1 MIALVDCNSF
11 YCSCERVFAPNT
23 RGRPVI
29 VLSNNDGCAIAF
41 SREAKA
47 IGLGQMCDPYFKL
60 KDKIKEHNIAV
71 FSSNYTLY
79 DDMSKRVMNLL
90 QNYTHELEVYS
101 VDEAFLNLEGH
112 QKNYLELGHQIK
124 SDVLRSTGIPV
135 GVGIAPT
142 KVLAKV
148 ANRIAKT
155 QSGVVVFEKEQEID
169 RALKNF
175 PVKDIWGI
183 GSKSARKLLLL
194 GIRTAWDLKK
204 YSNEKVIQNI
214 LTKKGRQIQDELRGI
229 SCIEMEEVSNKE
241 NIAITRSFSKLIY
254 NKNDLR
260 EALAS
265 FATKACEKLRHQQS
279 TCFEVSIF
287 LQTSFFQN
295 YAPEHN
301 LFATHRFNQSSQDTF
316 KIIQTAHHLLEK
328 IFHPDAGYKKAGV
341 ILNGIRD
348 QEVSQLNFFQTETP
362 DNDKLINV
370 MDKINAKFGPQTV
383 KSAACGLNQE
393 WKLIAQHKS
402 KRFTTS
408 WDELPLVY

>member
-11 YCSCERVFAPNT
+11 YCSCERVFDPTT

-29 VLSNNDGCAIAF
+29 VLSNNDGCAVAF

-47 IGLGQMCDPYFKL
+47 LGLGVMCDPYFKL

-90 QNYTHELEVYS
+90 HKYTHELEVYS

-112 QKNYLELGHQIK
+112 QQNYLEFGHKIRK
-124 SDVLRSTGIPV
+124 DVLRTTGIPV

-142 KVLAKV
+142 KVLSKV
-148 ANRIAKT
+148 ANKLSKT
-155 QSGVVVFEKEQEID
+155 QSGVMILEKEKDID
-169 RALKNF
+169 QVLKNY
-175 PVKDIWGI
+175 PVKDLWGI
-183 GSKSARKLLLL
+183 GHKSANKLLIL
-194 GIRTAWDLKK
+194 GIRTALDLKR

-229 SCIEMEEVSNKE
+229 SCIKMEEVSSKE
-241 NIAITRSFSKLIY
+241 NIATTRSFPQLVY
-254 NKNDLR
+254 NKKDLR

-265 FATKACEKLRHQQS
+265 FATKACEKLRAQES
-279 TCFEVSIF
+279 TCFDVSIF

-295 YAPEHN
+295 YSPEHN
-301 LFATHRFNQSSQDTF
+301 MFATHRFHQSTEDTF
-316 KIIQTAHHLLEK
+316 KIIEATHRLLDQ
-328 IFHPDAGYKKAGV
+328 IYHFDVGYKKAGV
-341 ILNGIRD
+341 ILSSIRD
-348 QEVSQLNFFQTETP
+348 KSNEQLNLLQSEAP
-362 DNDKLINV
+362 DRKELISI
-370 MDKINAKFGPQTV
+370 MDQINARFGPQTV
-383 KSAACGLNQE
+383 KSAACGINQE